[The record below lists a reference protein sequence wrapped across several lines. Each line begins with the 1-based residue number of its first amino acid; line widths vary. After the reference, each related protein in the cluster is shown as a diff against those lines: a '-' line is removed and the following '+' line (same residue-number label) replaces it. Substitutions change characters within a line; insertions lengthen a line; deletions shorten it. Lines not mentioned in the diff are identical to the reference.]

1 MYRDFGV
8 QPYQP
13 GYTAPPPP
21 PIDDTTI
28 DIG

>member
-1 MYRDFGV
+1 MMLFVSDV

-13 GYTAPPPP
+13 GYTAPPRPEE
-21 PIDDTTI
+21 TAI